1 MSDIQKQLALAL
13 QQLQQASEAQYD
25 DLQRQLNELNEQLIS
40 VTQDLT
46 PTRDRGEESSSVGG
60 SMKKTTNGRSICESC
75 KNGMY
80 YQYPDADRPK
90 FECLIASDLH
100 TTVASCNQFE
110 KIAL

>member
-40 VTQDLT
+40 VTQDLSHK
-46 PTRDRGEESSSVGG
+46 GGESSSVGG

-75 KNGMY
+75 KNGMF

-90 FECLIASDLH
+90 FECLIASELN
-100 TTVASCNQFE
+100 TTVASCNQFD
-110 KIAL
+110 KVGL

>member
-25 DLQRQLNELNEQLIS
+25 DLQRQLNDLNEQLIS
-40 VTQDLT
+40 VTQDLSSK
-46 PTRDRGEESSSVGG
+46 GGESSSVGG

-75 KNGMY
+75 KNGMF

-90 FECLIASDLH
+90 FECLIASELH
-100 TTVASCNQFE
+100 TTVASCNQFD
-110 KIAL
+110 KVGL